1 MASCPAMSW
10 VPLSVS
16 VKMCIRDSD
25 IATVSMT
32 IYQPRLSNISTDT
45 ISKADLLE
53 WAETVLRPV
62 AELAYKG
69 EGELKMCIRDS
80 VWDEP
85 VRLMLFRWFHH
96 QMILRVSLESGRG
109 I

>member
-1 MASCPAMSW
+1 
-10 VPLSVS
+10 
-16 VKMCIRDSD
+16 
-25 IATVSMT
+25 MT

-69 EGELKMCIRDS
+69 EGL
-80 VWDEP
+80 
-85 VRLMLFRWFHH
+85 
-96 QMILRVSLESGRG
+96 SL
-109 I
+109 IHI